1 MYMQSLPLSDTM
13 VDHVA
18 RRFRTLGEPF
28 RLRILQTL
36 ESGEHTVTQLVDAL
50 DANQSNV
57 SKHLQ
62 VLFDASLVG
71 RRRDGNS
78 IFYFIGDPLVF
89 KLCELVCRS
98 AARTSQ
104 QQYEDLHAVPA
115 IFLNKKSAPKIKK
128 NTSRK
133 IK

>member
-1 MYMQSLPLSDTM
+1 MRPLPLSDKM

-36 ESGEHTVTQLVDAL
+36 ESGEQTVTQLVDAL

-62 VLFDASLVG
+62 VLFDSGLVG

-78 IFYFIGDPLVF
+78 ILYSIADPVVF

-98 AARTSQ
+98 AARTA
-104 QQYEDLHAVPA
+104 YA
-115 IFLNKKSAPKIKK
+115 IKD
-128 NTSRK
+128 
-133 IK
+133 